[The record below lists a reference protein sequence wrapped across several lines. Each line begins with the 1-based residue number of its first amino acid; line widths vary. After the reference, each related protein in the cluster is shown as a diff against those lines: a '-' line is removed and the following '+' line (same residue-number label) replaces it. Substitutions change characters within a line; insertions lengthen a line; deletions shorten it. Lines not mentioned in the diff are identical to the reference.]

1 MNPFLTQNKWF
12 YFAKIREYEVADNKI
27 IPGNRFRSIQ
37 VLWKRG
43 RTSAGRDTAP
53 GKMQNNNDN
62 QAGRFPCRDD
72 ATPSII
78 KFYHTNSYKLLCG
91 FLAKKST
98 QIHA

>member
-43 RTSAGRDTAP
+43 RTSAGRDTDFEIT
-53 GKMQNNNDN
+53 QNNNGN
-62 QAGRFPCRDD
+62 PAVFRVGT
-72 ATPSII
+72 TPRPQS
-78 KFYHTNSYKLLCG
+78 
-91 FLAKKST
+91 
-98 QIHA
+98 